1 MKNIYKLTIIALITL
16 LFSACGN
23 EGDGKFDTGNS
34 KIIISNC
41 ETYTTVQAGDLLV
54 KDDDNTSIKI
64 IHNIDD
70 SKEVCVLTG
79 SAHFIRKAN

>member
-1 MKNIYKLTIIALITL
+1 MKNIYKLILIVLIAL

-23 EGDGKFDTGNS
+23 EGNGEFDTGS
-34 KIIISNC
+34 AQIIISNC
-41 ETYTTVQAGDLLV
+41 ETYTTVQDGDLLV

-70 SKEVCVLTG
+70 TKEVCVLTG